1 MKRWP
6 IILGCMCAMQASAA
20 HAMRF
25 EEALA
30 QAYQNNPQIKA
41 ERQKL
46 QATDETVAQAAS
58 NYRPN
63 VSAGYSHGRQ
73 SNSFGGSST
82 TYSNYDQKTLTITE
96 PLFRGGGTWSSIHSA
111 DQQVKSGQYKLSAL
125 EQNVLLNAVI
135 AYMDVVQN
143 SAILELAHKNQDVLA
158 EQLNAANTRF
168 QVGEVTRTDV
178 AQSEA
183 RLSDAKSS
191 VISAEGNLLSSMAT
205 FERMIG
211 SRPDDSL
218 TVPDTFPELPA
229 SLTEAQQRAVNAN
242 PELLSAIH
250 LAKASSFDVRT
261 AEATLLPTVSLVG
274 SLSRQQGA
282 GTGGNSDF
290 DQDKIG
296 IQMTIPLYQAG
307 AEYSR
312 VREASA
318 VARQRD
324 HETVDT
330 RQSITESVTQAWEQ
344 LESAIAIIG
353 TRNDQIKAADLALDG
368 VKQEQ
373 QYGART
379 VLDVLDAEQELFTAR
394 TNLVRAQRDR
404 IVAAF
409 TLAYRL
415 GQMTPDALRLNV
427 ERYNPATNADRVS
440 WQPIGF

>member
-6 IILGCMCAMQASAA
+6 VILGCMCAMHAGSA

-25 EEALA
+25 EDALA

-41 ERQKL
+41 ERQSL
-46 QATDETVAQAAS
+46 QATDETVAQASS
-58 NYRPN
+58 NYRPSI
-63 VSAGYSHGRQ
+63 SAGYSRGRQ
-73 SNSFGGSST
+73 RSSFGGADDS
-82 TYSNYDQKTLTITE
+82 YSNYDQKTLTVSE

-111 DQQVKSGQYKLSAL
+111 DQQVKSGQYRLSAV
-125 EQNVLLNAVI
+125 EQNVLLNAVT

-143 SAILELAHKNQDVLA
+143 SAILELARKNQDVLA

-191 VISAEGNLLSSMAT
+191 VISAEGNLLSAVAT
-205 FERMIG
+205 FERVIG
-211 SRPDDSL
+211 TRPDGSL
-218 TVPDTFPELPA
+218 TVPEQLPELPV
-229 SLTEAQQRAVNAN
+229 SLNEAQQRAENAN

-250 LAKASSFDVRT
+250 RAKASSFDVRT
-261 AEATLLPTVSLVG
+261 AEAALLPTVSLVG

-282 GTGGNSDF
+282 GSTGDSDF

-296 IQMTIPLYQAG
+296 IQVSIPLYQSG

-318 VARQRD
+318 TARQRD
-324 HETVDT
+324 HETTDT
-330 RQSITESVTQAWEQ
+330 RQSITQSVTQAWEQ
-344 LESAIAIIG
+344 LESAVATIG
-353 TRNDQIKAADLALDG
+353 TRNDQIKAAALALEG

-409 TLAYRL
+409 TMAYRL
-415 GQMTPDALRLNV
+415 GQMTPDALNLNV
-427 ERYNPATNADRVS
+427 ERYDPHENADRVS